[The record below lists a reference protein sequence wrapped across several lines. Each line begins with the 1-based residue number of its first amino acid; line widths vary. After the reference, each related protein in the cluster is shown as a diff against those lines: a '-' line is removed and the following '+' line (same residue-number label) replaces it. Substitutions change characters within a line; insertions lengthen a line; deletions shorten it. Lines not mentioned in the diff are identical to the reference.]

1 MYLPDRAALYNLP
14 HNRGKHH
21 HSNKGGTMKQCL
33 LITGLILAMTAAN
46 SFAAC
51 EHVHID
57 SIDYPEKLLEMYYDE
72 GENHNGL
79 CQEEILVLLPDVV
92 EKFGIGIDTLSNDSW
107 IYEMIEAGL
116 DTSVIYR
123 GQIVTITAAVIGVLQ
138 IESYTGRMIGLY
150 EFCRDAGGHR
160 GVDATSILLSI
171 GRLASEGAKAYLLEI
186 IQTSKSWGLLGTA
199 VDAIGLTKDPAFIP
213 HLEVLQ
219 DSMRKFEHD
228 SEARSLI
235 SEIKHTIIYLEKYKN
250 PVIGNYRG
258 TGAAIV
264 QPYRTKRSVRTG
276 HTSRRTTSGVLL
288 NGRYAGNIRAGGVFI
303 ARVPLKP

>member
-1 MYLPDRAALYNLP
+1 
-14 HNRGKHH
+14 
-21 HSNKGGTMKQCL
+21 MKQCL

-57 SIDYPEKLLEMYYDE
+57 SIDYPEEVYEIFLNDPSSF
-72 GENHNGL
+72 
-79 CQEEILVLLPDVV
+79 CQTLAMGLLPDVV
-92 EKFGIGIDTLSNDSW
+92 EKFGIDIDTLSNDSW

-116 DTSVIYR
+116 DTSNIYR
-123 GQIVTITAAVIGVLQ
+123 EWYVTTTAGVIGVLQ
-138 IESYTGRMIGLY
+138 IESYTDRMIGLY

-199 VDAIGLTKDPAFIP
+199 VNAIKLTKDPAFIP

-276 HTSRRTTSGVLL
+276 HTSRRTISGVLL
-288 NGRYAGNIRAGGVFI
+288 NGRYAGAVRASGVFI
-303 ARVPLKP
+303 TGVPFKK